1 MSTMSTKRYVSELN
15 NFIDRIVKVIT
26 MRGTV
31 YEGKLIG
38 LDFSNLNICLS
49 DVLIEGEKY
58 PRVVINGNAISEII
72 LKEKPFDLKGLSD
85 RLSKLFPNMVKYYED
100 AGFIMVMDR
109 IKVTAEGVEGSGPM
123 YERVKKVYD
132 QYVIEQKSA

>member
-1 MSTMSTKRYVSELN
+1 MSTMSTKRYISELN

>member
-1 MSTMSTKRYVSELN
+1 MSTTSTKRYISELN
-15 NFIDRIVKVIT
+15 NFIDRIVRVIT
-26 MRGTV
+26 MRGTI

-49 DVLIEGEKY
+49 DALVEGERF

-72 LKEKPFDLKGLSD
+72 LKEKPFDLKGLSE

>member
-1 MSTMSTKRYVSELN
+1 MSAISSKRYVSELN
-15 NFIDRIVKVIT
+15 NFIDRNVKVIT
-26 MRGTV
+26 VRGTI

-38 LDFSNLNICLS
+38 LDQSNLSICLS
-49 DVLIEGEKY
+49 DAISGEEKY
-58 PRVVINGNAISEII
+58 PRVIIHGNAISEII

-85 RLSKLFPNMVKYYED
+85 RLSKLFPNMVRYYED

-132 QYVIEQKSA
+132 QYIIEQKGA

>member
-1 MSTMSTKRYVSELN
+1 
-15 NFIDRIVKVIT
+15 
-26 MRGTV
+26 
-31 YEGKLIG
+31 